1 MWRKLR
7 GKTMAPR
14 RPVLFPEQ
22 YWLAA
27 VTAIVLIGS
36 IVVLLV
42 FVVRW

>member
-1 MWRKLR
+1 MWRKFR
-7 GKTMAPR
+7 SKTMAPR
-14 RPVLFPEQ
+14 RPILFPEQ

-36 IVVLLV
+36 IGFLVV